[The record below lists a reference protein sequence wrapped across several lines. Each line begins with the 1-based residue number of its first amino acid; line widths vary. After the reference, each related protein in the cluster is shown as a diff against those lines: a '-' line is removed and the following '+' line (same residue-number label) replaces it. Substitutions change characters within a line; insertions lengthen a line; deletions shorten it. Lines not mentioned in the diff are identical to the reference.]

1 MWTQKV
7 FELDPFDVMGSYLES
22 DKLAYSSDAE
32 RNGLLSI
39 AQLLLALQH
48 GELLFELQN
57 LLVLVLD
64 NLIF

>member
-1 MWTQKV
+1 
-7 FELDPFDVMGSYLES
+7 MGSYLES
-22 DKLAYSSDAE
+22 DKLTYSSDAE